1 MAGLYLHVPYCRQA
15 CHYCD
20 FHFSTQLGT
29 QEEMVESMGREVET
43 RIPEPRMMQTWY
55 WGGGT
60 PSLLTSAQVKTLVDG
75 FIRHTPLVPKGEF
88 TLEANPEDVSDVQ
101 LRSWREIGVNRLSMG
116 IQTFVDRRLVWMNRA
131 HSGEQARDAVRRAQ
145 DAGLENITVDLMYGL
160 PETSLSE
167 WQENVGQ
174 ALELGVPHLST
185 YALTVEDKTALHHQI
200 KKGTTSAPK
209 DERAREDFLWLR
221 SALRTAGW
229 EPYELSNASKPGMRA
244 QHNSAYWSGEAYVGI
259 GPGAHSYDGAAIRQ
273 WNVSHNL
280 RYIRG
285 WKPGASPEGLVEVEV
300 LSLLDQKNERIMT
313 SLRRMEGLLRSDMG
327 PYAETL
333 DRRWKSFL
341 ENGWMTA
348 TDSGWV
354 LTDEGLLWMDMVAAE
369 GFATA
374 DDLGTFVSS

>member
-1 MAGLYLHVPYCRQA
+1 
-15 CHYCD
+15 
-20 FHFSTQLGT
+20 
-29 QEEMVESMGREVET
+29 MGREVAT
-43 RIPEPRMMQTWY
+43 SNGQNHALMQTWY
-55 WGGGT
+55 WGGGNAISSAT
-60 PSLLTSAQVKTLVDG
+60 PSRPKFKRWRTDSFASCAACG
-75 FIRHTPLVPKGEF
+75 PKGEF

-200 KKGTTSAPK
+200 KKGTSSAPK

-280 RYIRG
+280 RYIRAG
-285 WKPGASPEGLVEVEV
+285 SREP
-300 LSLLDQKNERIMT
+300 
-313 SLRRMEGLLRSDMG
+313 LRKAWSR
-327 PYAETL
+327 
-333 DRRWKSFL
+333 
-341 ENGWMTA
+341 
-348 TDSGWV
+348 
-354 LTDEGLLWMDMVAAE
+354 
-369 GFATA
+369 
-374 DDLGTFVSS
+374 